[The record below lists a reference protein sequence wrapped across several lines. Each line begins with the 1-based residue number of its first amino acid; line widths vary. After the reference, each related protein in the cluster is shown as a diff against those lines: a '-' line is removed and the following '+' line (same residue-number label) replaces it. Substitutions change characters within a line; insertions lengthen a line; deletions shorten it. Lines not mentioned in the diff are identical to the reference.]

1 MLSLLPKSSVKP
13 SVKSSAKPPPF
24 IFATNAVIIS
34 KILLRP
40 KFLLGARRPGATTF
54 STSAICHSH
63 TECSNFLLN
72 IVVSTACEY
81 RPWVTGCGWMW
92 AGWPS
97 PAPSPPFAPAPPLSL
112 QGCLIKNQACLL
124 QACQRGLTALMLIQ
138 TALGWDRNSIAPTF
152 AWISATCNISK
163 S

>member
-54 STSAICHSH
+54 FHVCIMDNVPSLSG
-63 TECSNFLLN
+63 FL
-72 IVVSTACEY
+72 
-81 RPWVTGCGWMW
+81 
-92 AGWPS
+92 
-97 PAPSPPFAPAPPLSL
+97 F
-112 QGCLIKNQACLL
+112 
-124 QACQRGLTALMLIQ
+124 
-138 TALGWDRNSIAPTF
+138 
-152 AWISATCNISK
+152 
-163 S
+163 